1 MSRLEDQNAF
11 SSNCVP
17 HQRQIRTL
25 LTSHILNNSGDLVS
39 SPPVTSHQ
47 EQEGGGGIASSMR
60 RTLCRNMSYTCSTVD
75 MSDERSGLSMH
86 TSLF

>member
-11 SSNCVP
+11 SSECVP

-25 LTSHILNNSGDLVS
+25 LVSHILNNSGDLVS

-47 EQEGGGGIASSMR
+47 EQEGGIASIMR
-60 RTLCRNMSYTCSTVD
+60 RTLCPNMSYTCSTVD
-75 MSDERSGLSMH
+75 MSDERSGQSMH